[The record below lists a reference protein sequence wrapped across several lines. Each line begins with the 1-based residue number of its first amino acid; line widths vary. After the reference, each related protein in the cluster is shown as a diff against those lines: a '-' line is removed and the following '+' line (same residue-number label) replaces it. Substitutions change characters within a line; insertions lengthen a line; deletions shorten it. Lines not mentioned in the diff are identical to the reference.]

1 MKKISKLDI
10 NYIALF
16 ASMFFGNCC
25 LGAYLSAYLL
35 DLGFTNTLIGTTLAI
50 GSILS
55 IVVQPVVASIAD
67 KLQKMS
73 LRTLLAILYSIS
85 CVLVAIIWVVPFAFP
100 KHAIIP
106 TAVLFVILNSIAGAE
121 GALVTSLGM
130 EHNYGGNGI
139 NFSLARGC
147 GSFAYAISCLIVGF
161 LVDDFGSVF
170 LVPANLG
177 FKIITLILVAT
188 FPKPTKVL
196 SESGVDTA
204 KEDSENASSLLAF
217 ARENARFLLVVLSFV
232 LVYSVTAVLNN
243 FSIQLIDHVGG
254 SESKVGIATSIAA
267 FTELPA
273 MALFPIILK
282 RVGSVSNIMKFAAV
296 MMIIK
301 SFITAFAPSVEWI
314 YVSQLFQC
322 VSFALLLPCS
332 VYYVNRFVPRKDKVK
347 GQSFMN
353 MTLSIASIVVTLFGG
368 KIIDTLGIG
377 VLVKIAAFL
386 CLAGAVMMFVFAHK
400 DNTPPEKRR
409 LNTIFK
415 SS

>member
-1 MKKISKLDI
+1 MKKISRLDL

-67 KLQKMS
+67 KLKKMS
-73 LRTLLAILYSIS
+73 LRTLLSILYCVS
-85 CVLVAIIWVVPFAFP
+85 CFLVVIIWIVPFAFP
-100 KHAIIP
+100 KHAIFP
-106 TAVLFVILNSIAGAE
+106 TSVLFIILNSIAGAE
-121 GALVTSLGM
+121 GALVNSLGM
-130 EHNYGGNGI
+130 EHNYGGQGI

-147 GSFAYAISCLIVGF
+147 GSFAYAVSCLIVGF
-161 LVDDFGSVF
+161 LVDDFGSGF
-170 LVPANLG
+170 LVPANLA
-177 FKIITLILVAT
+177 FKLVTLALVAT
-188 FPKPTKVL
+188 FPKPAKVL
-196 SESGVDTA
+196 GEDGADIA
-204 KEDSENASSLLAF
+204 KQDSNNASSLWVF
-217 ARENARFLLVVLSFV
+217 VRENGRFILVVLSFV
-232 LVYSVTAVLNN
+232 LVYSITAILNN
-243 FSIQLIDHVGG
+243 FSIQLINYVGG
-254 SESKVGIATSIAA
+254 TESKVGIATSIAA

-273 MALFPIILK
+273 MALFPFILK
-282 RVGSVSNIMKFAAV
+282 RVGSITKIMKFAAV
-296 MMIIK
+296 MMVIK
-301 SFITAFAPSVEWI
+301 AVITAFAPSVEWI

-368 KIIDTLGIG
+368 KIIDTMGIG
-377 VLVKIAAFL
+377 VLAKIGASL
-386 CLAGAVMMFVFAHK
+386 CVVGAVMMFLFSHK
-400 DNTPPEKRR
+400 DNTPGIKPEKRV
-409 LNTIFK
+409 K
-415 SS
+415 A